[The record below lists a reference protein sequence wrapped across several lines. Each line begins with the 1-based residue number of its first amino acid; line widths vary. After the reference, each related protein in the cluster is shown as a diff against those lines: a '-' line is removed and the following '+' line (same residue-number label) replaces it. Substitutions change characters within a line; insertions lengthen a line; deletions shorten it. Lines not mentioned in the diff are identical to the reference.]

1 MKECEYYLKQCYE
14 RAVADSNNFTDFAS
28 LLDFMWI
35 ALCHNEE
42 SKFYVDILESELLN
56 RDLISHKIQT
66 RQDFINMRRWERP
79 DFNRML
85 YYISL
90 VRDPI
95 KY

>member
-35 ALCHNEE
+35 ALCYNEE

-56 RDLISHKIQT
+56 RNLISHKIQT
-66 RQDFINMRRWERP
+66 RQDFINMRRWELP
-79 DFNRML
+79 DFDRML

-90 VRDPI
+90 MRDPI

>member
-1 MKECEYYLKQCYE
+1 MKECEYYLRQCYE

-56 RDLISHKIQT
+56 RNLISHKIQT
-66 RQDFINMRRWERP
+66 RQDFIDMRRWGQP

-95 KY
+95 KC